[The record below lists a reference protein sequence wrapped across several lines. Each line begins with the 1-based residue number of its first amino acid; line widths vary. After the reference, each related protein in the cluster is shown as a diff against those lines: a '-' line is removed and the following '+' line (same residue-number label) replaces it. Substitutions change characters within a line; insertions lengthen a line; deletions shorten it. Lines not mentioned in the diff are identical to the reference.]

1 MIKICLFISLP
12 LLIVFTYVAINFRK
26 IKFAYNIIV
35 GLINLFCISF
45 LVIKLTTK
53 SNINIPLAVL
63 NIIFSIVFLFRLD
76 KFKSDS
82 LKKTAFYFAKLL
94 TFFPLIFI
102 PFGGLIFVIIT
113 QPIAYL
119 LTFYLVQ
126 SNFEKINKLV
136 YTNLI
141 ISWLFLIL
149 MFWIVFW
156 N

>member
-1 MIKICLFISLP
+1 MIKICLFVSLP

-45 LVIKLTTK
+45 LVIKLVTK
-53 SNINIPLAVL
+53 SNINIPLAIL
-63 NIIFSIVFLFRLD
+63 NIIFSIVFVFRID
-76 KFKSDS
+76 KYKSDS
-82 LKKTAFYFAKLL
+82 LKNTAFYFAKLL